1 MGWVC
6 IQLPPVEIMIEIDPF
21 LILEEEEYQ
30 DGDII
35 LREGT
40 STDWIYIIWEGRVR
54 IQKSTPQGM
63 VSITT
68 LGEERVVGEMAFLEK
83 GKVPRAASAVALGYV
98 RLGVLDHDKLTKEY
112 DLLSP
117 LFKKLILT
125 LVRRLR
131 YVTDAAVRL
140 VTNQ

>member
-1 MGWVC
+1 MV
-6 IQLPPVEIMIEIDPF
+6 EIDPF
-21 LILEEEEYQ
+21 LILEEEEYK
-30 DGDII
+30 DGDVI
-35 LREGT
+35 LKEGT
-40 STDWIYIIWEGRVR
+40 STDWIYIVLEGQVR
-54 IQKSTPQGM
+54 IQKNTPKGA

-83 GKVPRAASAVALGYV
+83 GKVPRAASAIALGHV

-112 DLLSP
+112 DSLSP

-131 YVTDAAVRL
+131 TVTDAAVRL
-140 VTNQ
+140 VTKQ

>member
-1 MGWVC
+1 MV
-6 IQLPPVEIMIEIDPF
+6 EIDPF
-21 LILEEEEYQ
+21 LILEEEEYE
-30 DGDII
+30 DGDVI
-35 LREGT
+35 LKEGT
-40 STDWIYIIWEGRVR
+40 STDWIYIILAGQVR
-54 IQKSTPQGM
+54 IQKSTPRGV

-117 LFKKLILT
+117 VFKKLILT

-140 VTNQ
+140 ITKQ

>member
-1 MGWVC
+1 M
-6 IQLPPVEIMIEIDPF
+6 VEIEPF
-21 LILEEEEYQ
+21 LILEEEEYK
-30 DGDII
+30 DGDVI

-40 STDWIYIIWEGRVR
+40 STDWIYIVLEGQVR
-54 IQKSTPQGM
+54 IQKNTPKGA

-83 GKVPRAASAVALGYV
+83 GKVPRAASAIALGHV

-112 DLLSP
+112 DSLSP

-131 YVTDAAVRL
+131 TVTDAAVRL
-140 VTNQ
+140 VTKQ

>member
-1 MGWVC
+1 MV
-6 IQLPPVEIMIEIDPF
+6 EIDPF
-21 LILEEEEYQ
+21 LILEEEEYE
-30 DGDII
+30 DGDVI
-35 LREGT
+35 LKEGT
-40 STDWIYIIWEGRVR
+40 STDWIYIILEGQVR
-54 IQKSTPQGM
+54 IQKSTPKGV

-112 DLLSP
+112 DSLSP
-117 LFKKLILT
+117 DFKKLILT

-131 YVTDAAVRL
+131 SVTDAAVRFI
-140 VTNQ
+140 TKQ

>member
-1 MGWVC
+1 MV
-6 IQLPPVEIMIEIDPF
+6 EIDPF
-21 LILEEEEYQ
+21 LILEEEEYN
-30 DGDII
+30 DGDVI

-40 STDWIYIIWEGRVR
+40 STDWIYIVLEGQVR
-54 IQKSTPQGM
+54 IQKNTPKGA

-83 GKVPRAASAVALGYV
+83 GKVPRAASAIALGHV

-117 LFKKLILT
+117 LFKTLILT

-131 YVTDAAVRL
+131 TVTDAAVRL
-140 VTNQ
+140 VTKQ

>member
-1 MGWVC
+1 MV
-6 IQLPPVEIMIEIDPF
+6 EIDPF
-21 LILEEEEYQ
+21 LILEEEEHK
-30 DGDII
+30 DGDVI

-40 STDWIYIIWEGRVR
+40 STDWIYIILEGQVR
-54 IQKSTPQGM
+54 IQKSTPKGV

-68 LGEERVVGEMAFLEK
+68 LGEEHVVGEMAFLEK

-112 DLLSP
+112 DSLSP
-117 LFKKLILT
+117 LFRNLILT

-131 YVTDAAVRL
+131 SVTDAAVRL
-140 VTNQ
+140 ITDQ

>member
-1 MGWVC
+1 MV
-6 IQLPPVEIMIEIDPF
+6 EIDPF
-21 LILEEEEYQ
+21 LILEEEEYG
-30 DGDII
+30 DGYVI

-40 STDWIYIIWEGRVR
+40 PKGV
-54 IQKSTPQGM
+54 

-98 RLGVLDHDKLTKEY
+98 RLGVLAHDKLTKEY
-112 DLLSP
+112 DSLSP
-117 LFKKLILT
+117 VFKKLILS

-140 VTNQ
+140 ITKQ

>member
-1 MGWVC
+1 MV
-6 IQLPPVEIMIEIDPF
+6 EIDPF
-21 LILEEEEYQ
+21 LILEEEEYE
-30 DGDII
+30 DGDVI

-40 STDWIYIIWEGRVR
+40 STDWIYIILEGRVR
-54 IQKSTPQGM
+54 IQKSTP
-63 VSITT
+63 
-68 LGEERVVGEMAFLEK
+68 RVVGEMAFLEK

-140 VTNQ
+140 ITKQ

>member
-1 MGWVC
+1 MV
-6 IQLPPVEIMIEIDPF
+6 EIDPF
-21 LILEEEEYQ
+21 LILEEEEYK
-30 DGDII
+30 DGDVI

-40 STDWIYIIWEGRVR
+40 STDWIYIVLEGQVR
-54 IQKSTPQGM
+54 IQKNTPKGA

-83 GKVPRAASAVALGYV
+83 GKVPRAASAIALGHV

-112 DLLSP
+112 DSLSP

-131 YVTDAAVRL
+131 TVTDAAVRL
-140 VTNQ
+140 VAKQ

>member
-1 MGWVC
+1 MV
-6 IQLPPVEIMIEIDPF
+6 EIDPF
-21 LILEEEEYQ
+21 LILEEEEYK

-40 STDWIYIIWEGRVR
+40 STDWIYIVLEGQVR
-54 IQKSTPQGM
+54 IQKSTPKGV

-68 LGEERVVGEMAFLEK
+68 LGEECVVGEMAFLEK

-112 DLLSP
+112 DSLSP

-131 YVTDAAVRL
+131 HVTDGAVRL
-140 VTNQ
+140 ITKQ

>member
-1 MGWVC
+1 MV
-6 IQLPPVEIMIEIDPF
+6 EIDPF
-21 LILEEEEYQ
+21 LILEEEEYK
-30 DGDII
+30 DGDVI

-40 STDWIYIIWEGRVR
+40 STDWIYVVLEGQVR
-54 IQKSTPQGM
+54 IQKNTPKGT

-83 GKVPRAASAVALGYV
+83 GKVPRAASAIALGHV

-112 DLLSP
+112 DSLSP

-131 YVTDAAVRL
+131 TVTDAAVRL
-140 VTNQ
+140 VTKQ